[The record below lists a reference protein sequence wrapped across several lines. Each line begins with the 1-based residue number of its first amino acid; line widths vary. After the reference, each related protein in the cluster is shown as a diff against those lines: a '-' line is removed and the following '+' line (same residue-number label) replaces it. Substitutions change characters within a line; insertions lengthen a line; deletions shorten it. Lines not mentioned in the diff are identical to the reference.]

1 MTRYALFALAFLPA
15 LVFAAP
21 VPKST
26 AKPITTDNADKVRSV
41 SSVER
46 RAYRLLAGPA
56 RGELIAFEHDGPAEV
71 LDEATL
77 KPLRT
82 LAGKQN
88 VTDFAVSRDGKHTAW
103 LERGSKNYT
112 LATGDKTIQ
121 IEIGQYAGNAA
132 FSPDGKTLAIG
143 HTVWVQNGPGVNFSE
158 VRLYDLSGKLVRTL
172 EQSGPGGLTLV
183 FSPDGKTLAVGN
195 RNHETKLF
203 DAATGKLLHALDK
216 KMTQEIAFSPDGKT
230 LAAGYVDGTVGLWEV
245 ATGVATV
252 AVAAVGYEE
261 VYAVAWNLKG
271 DVLATAGRGG
281 KVILWEPREMKK
293 LKELDAGS
301 WVIQVRFTSD
311 GSRLLTSSAS
321 DHSAKSDRKIEVW
334 GLGDK

>member
-103 LERGSKNYT
+103 LERGSKSYT

-216 KMTQEIAFSPDGKT
+216 EMTQEIAFSPDGKT

-245 ATGVATV
+245 TSGKQLYLEKS
-252 AVAAVGYEE
+252 GCEE
-261 VYAVAWNLKG
+261 IYSVAWNPRG
-271 DVLATAGRGG
+271 DLLATSGRNG
-281 KVILWEPREMKK
+281 KAILWEPREMKK
-293 LKELDAGS
+293 LAELDAGS
-301 WVIQVRFTSD
+301 WVIQVRFTAD
-311 GSRLLTSSAS
+311 GTRLLTSSAS
-321 DHSAKSDRKIEVW
+321 DYTARSDRKIEVW
-334 GLGDK
+334 SLGDK

>member
-1 MTRYALFALAFLPA
+1 MTRFSLFALAFLPA
-15 LVFAAP
+15 LAFAAP

-26 AKPITTDNADKVRSV
+26 AKPITAENADKVRSV
-41 SSVER
+41 ASVER

-56 RGELIAFEHDGPAEV
+56 RGEWIAFENSGLAEV

-82 LAGKQN
+82 LAGKKN
-88 VTDFAVSRDGKHTAW
+88 VADFAVSQDGKHTAW
-103 LERGSKNYT
+103 LERGSKSYT
-112 LATGDKTIQ
+112 LAIGGKTIQ
-121 IEIGQYAGNAA
+121 LEIGQYAGNAA
-132 FSPDGKTLAIG
+132 LSQDGKTLAVG
-143 HTVWVQNGPGVNFSE
+143 HTVWVQNGPGQSFSE
-158 VRLYDLSGKLVRTL
+158 VRLYDLAGKLVRTL

-203 DAATGKLLHALDK
+203 DAATGKLLHTLDK
-216 KMTQEIAFSPDGKT
+216 KMTQEIAFSPDGKM
-230 LAAGYVDGTVGLWEV
+230 LAVAYVNGSINLWNV

-261 VYAVAWNLKG
+261 VYSVAWNPKG
-271 DVLATAGRGG
+271 DVLATAGLGG
-281 KVILWEPREMKK
+281 KVILWAPREMEK
-293 LKELDAGS
+293 LAELDAGS

-311 GSRLLTSSAS
+311 GSRLLTSGGS
-321 DHSAKSDRKIEVW
+321 DYGAKDRKIEAWAV
-334 GLGDK
+334 GDK

>member
-1 MTRYALFALAFLPA
+1 MTRFSLLALAFLPA

-26 AKPITTDNADKVRSV
+26 AKPITADNADKVRSV

-56 RGELIAFEHDGPAEV
+56 RGELIAFEHGGPAEV

-82 LAGKQN
+82 LAGKRN
-88 VTDFAVSRDGKHTAW
+88 VTDFAVSRDGKYTAW
-103 LERGSKNYT
+103 LERGSKSYT
-112 LATGDKTIQ
+112 LAAGDKTIQ

-143 HTVWVQNGPGVNFSE
+143 HTVWVQNGPGASFSE
-158 VRLYDLSGKLVRTL
+158 VRLYDLAGQLVRTL

-195 RNHETKLF
+195 RNQETKLF

-230 LAAGYVDGTVGLWEV
+230 LACGYVDGTVGVWEV
-245 ATGVATV
+245 ATGKQLHLEKS
-252 AVAAVGYEE
+252 GCEE
-261 VYAVAWNLKG
+261 IYSVAWNPKG

-293 LKELDAGS
+293 LKELDAGH
-301 WVIQVRFTSD
+301 WVIQVRFASD